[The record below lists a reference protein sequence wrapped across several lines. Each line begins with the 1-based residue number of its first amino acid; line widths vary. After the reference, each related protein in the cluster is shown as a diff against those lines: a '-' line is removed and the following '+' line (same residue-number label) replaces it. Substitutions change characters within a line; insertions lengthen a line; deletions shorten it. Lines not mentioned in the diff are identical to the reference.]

1 MAVVARALGLGQV
14 DPGTILA
21 WYDAIVGAVSE
32 LAGGA
37 CARSARV
44 AAGTAGFGQL
54 SDSLAAVIE
63 GPAHG
68 SLLAAAVQPGLST
81 AEIISDA
88 AVLMLAASRR
98 PRA

>member
-32 LAGGA
+32 LTGGA
-37 CARSARV
+37 PARSARV
-44 AAGTAGFGQL
+44 AAGRAAFGQL

-63 GPAHG
+63 DPADG
-68 SLLAAAVQPGLST
+68 SLLAAAVQPGLSRGR
-81 AEIISDA
+81 DH
-88 AVLMLAASRR
+88 L
-98 PRA
+98 